1 VWRGRDWVK
10 VVRDLALIVL
20 PSAAFV
26 WEALK
31 DKPSVELLL
40 LYMGL
45 ISFPGLSGAWF
56 LARHG
61 GGDTGSPLPP
71 SPEQPPSPLPPS
83 SSSTVS

>member
-1 VWRGRDWVK
+1 MWRGQDWVK

-40 LYMGL
+40 LYMAL
-45 ISFPGLSGAWF
+45 VSFPGLSGVWF

-61 GGDTGSPLPP
+61 GGGTGSLPPP
-71 SPEQPPSPLPPS
+71 SPDQPPSPLPPS
-83 SSSTVS
+83 SSSNVS

>member
-1 VWRGRDWVK
+1 M
-10 VVRDLALIVL
+10 RDLALIVL
-20 PSAAFV
+20 PSTAFV

-40 LYMGL
+40 LYMAL

-61 GGDTGSPLPP
+61 GGGTGSLPP
-71 SPEQPPSPLPPS
+71 PPPEQPPSPLPPS
-83 SSSTVS
+83 SSSTAS